1 MRLIVSHRAS
11 KSSKPSERPT
21 LSAFIGA
28 LLPLCVAPG
37 RSAAINLACL
47 EILLGNY
54 ETRFKTHI
62 VTYGYYDGE
71 SERGDAF
78 VDSARVVGGSL

>member
-1 MRLIVSHRAS
+1 M
-11 KSSKPSERPT
+11 
-21 LSAFIGA
+21 SAFIGA